1 MVIRGIGL
9 ECGAEIRVPLERS
22 LVAEVY
28 PALWSHSFPRDGR
41 NSDQQDAYAAAGWLR
56 QSDLDG
62 SLERFLNPS
71 LEARER
77 RIAEI
82 EGWILRS
89 EERRVGK
96 ECMCGWVMK

>member
-41 NSDQQDAYAAAGWLR
+41 NSDQQDAYAAAQWLWR
-56 QSDLDG
+56 SNLDG
-62 SLERFLNPS
+62 SLERFFSPS
-71 LEARER
+71 LTENER
-77 RIAEI
+77 KLAEI
-82 EGWILRS
+82 EGWILVPRCN
-89 EERRVGK
+89 RQRNT
-96 ECMCGWVMK
+96 